1 MIIYHIKG
9 TKKRMKTKNKR
20 NYLKQDGITLIAL
33 VVTIVVLLILA
44 GVSIN
49 ALFGQDGIIQK
60 AKDAQNKMDEAT
72 QNDLDAINGLNE
84 WINKNINGTNGGEDI
99 EKGDFSATVVL
110 NPAENETQ
118 PTFEQKKEIA
128 AILCDFSSYEELT
141 QAYTDLNMTEEQL
154 VNKIIEVGRKFIN
167 YSNDSEV
174 EKLKDLGVKVI
185 TVETP
190 YGSTLYTSN
199 LGEPVK
205 CSFNKN
211 GSYDFII
218 KSGAT
223 EVKKTVTIDNI
234 RTESTNAPYKVKA
247 EILLEDGQNLLYS
260 TDETNDWKE
269 LKNNTVIECNNAVN
283 IKFAG
288 EQPTETNGEG
298 LHYVEKNNEYYKYFN
313 DEQPMEWGAI
323 RSSYALGWY
332 IALNNNQKT
341 IRQIVMAGILRQLQT
356 GSTSDYLSKVVPG
369 LYTVRTINFLN
380 EFPEA
385 AEYKI
390 GGQNKKFTDAMS
402 QKYSE
407 LELGYDN
414 VITWSESGESTSPV
428 YKIEVDHDMSLIV
441 HKENWD

>member
-1 MIIYHIKG
+1 MN
-9 TKKRMKTKNKR
+9 KKENKISKEIRINKKSARR
-20 NYLKQDGITLIAL
+20 NYSNQTGITLIAL

-211 GSYDFII
+211 GSY
-218 KSGAT
+218 
-223 EVKKTVTIDNI
+223 
-234 RTESTNAPYKVKA
+234 
-247 EILLEDGQNLLYS
+247 
-260 TDETNDWKE
+260 
-269 LKNNTVIECNNAVN
+269 
-283 IKFAG
+283 
-288 EQPTETNGEG
+288 
-298 LHYVEKNNEYYKYFN
+298 
-313 DEQPMEWGAI
+313 
-323 RSSYALGWY
+323 
-332 IALNNNQKT
+332 
-341 IRQIVMAGILRQLQT
+341 
-356 GSTSDYLSKVVPG
+356 
-369 LYTVRTINFLN
+369 
-380 EFPEA
+380 
-385 AEYKI
+385 
-390 GGQNKKFTDAMS
+390 
-402 QKYSE
+402 
-407 LELGYDN
+407 
-414 VITWSESGESTSPV
+414 
-428 YKIEVDHDMSLIV
+428 
-441 HKENWD
+441 

>member
-1 MIIYHIKG
+1 
-9 TKKRMKTKNKR
+9 MKTKNKR
-20 NYLKQDGITLIAL
+20 SYLKQSGITLIAL

-44 GVSIN
+44 GVSLN
-49 ALFGQDGIIQK
+49 AIFSENGIIK
-60 AKDAQNKMDEAT
+60 RAKDAQNKMDEAT

-110 NPAENETQ
+110 NPAENEAQ
-118 PTFEQKKEIA
+118 PTFEQKKKIA

-218 KSGAT
+218 RSDGK
-223 EVKKTVTIDNI
+223 EKKETIKVDSI
-234 RTESTNAPYKVKA
+234 RTSTKTSPYKVNVESVA
-247 EILLEDGQNLLYS
+247 TGMGIDVEETYRYLLYS
-260 TDETNDWKE
+260 TDETNNWKE
-269 LKNNTVIECNNAVN
+269 LKPDTVIECNNSIY
-283 IKFAG
+283 IKFKG
-288 EQPTETNGEG
+288 TKPTTGSNNKYE
-298 LHYVEKNNEYYKYFN
+298 LYYVEKNDEYYKYFN
-313 DEQPMEWGAI
+313 DQNPMEWGLTKMG
-323 RSSYALGWY
+323 YMVLGTLMSGATARRQSINIMLAKPSDELATVMQLIISNLNTYRNMDY
-332 IALNNNQKT
+332 IEWFKEGNYDSAE
-341 IRQIVMAGILRQLQT
+341 QI
-356 GSTSDYLSKVVPG
+356 
-369 LYTVRTINFLN
+369 F
-380 EFPEA
+380 
-385 AEYKI
+385 
-390 GGQNKKFTDAMS
+390 
-402 QKYSE
+402 QKYPDIF
-407 LELGYDN
+407 LGYNNGISWTENDGE
-414 VITWSESGESTSPV
+414 ESPIC
-428 YKIEVDHDMSLIV
+428 KIKVDHDMSILL
-441 HKENWD
+441 EESLSD

>member
-154 VNKIIEVGRKFIN
+154 VNKIIEVGRRFIN

-288 EQPTETNGEG
+288 EQPTGTNGEG

-323 RSSYALGWY
+323 RSSYALRWY
-332 IALNNNQKT
+332 IAFNNNQKT

-380 EFPEA
+380 EFPE
-385 AEYKI
+385 EE
-390 GGQNKKFTDAMS
+390 D
-402 QKYSE
+402 
-407 LELGYDN
+407 
-414 VITWSESGESTSPV
+414 
-428 YKIEVDHDMSLIV
+428 
-441 HKENWD
+441 